1 MAENA
6 RQPIIATWST
16 WITEPGEFYNRPGP
30 VGPGFHRG
38 TVAAGTIIPKPP
50 QRVAPLSGSGQP
62 NCPKATGV
70 LSANVTSVHWTL
82 HGATT
87 VRSPGWVGA

>member
-16 WITEPGEFYNRPGP
+16 WITAPGESYNRPGP
-30 VGPGFHRG
+30 VGSGFPRG

-50 QRVAPLSGSGQP
+50 QRVGPLSGSGQARRLGSP
-62 NCPKATGV
+62 NVMHPLWNLLPGEGDPKFTGV
-70 LSANVTSVHWTL
+70 
-82 HGATT
+82 
-87 VRSPGWVGA
+87 

>member
-50 QRVAPLSGSGQP
+50 QRVAPLSGSG
-62 NCPKATGV
+62 
-70 LSANVTSVHWTL
+70 
-82 HGATT
+82 HGLPDSGRPT
-87 VRSPGWVGA
+87 RRGRL